1 MHDPIMEEI
10 WRVREELIKKHGG
23 FENYFKYIQKLDRA
37 RLRREAQKRKKAAER
52 RRAAAHGKK
61 AGAR

>member
-10 WRVREELIKKHGG
+10 WRVREELIKKDGG

-37 RLRREAQKRKKAAER
+37 HHARLRKKRKKAGGK
-52 RRAAAHGKK
+52 RAAAS
-61 AGAR
+61 R